1 MRAVTLA
8 VCLLLFASAPLSA
21 QDPGAGD
28 PLAGFDAYVS
38 QAVSDWGVPGLAVA
52 VVKDGAVVFAEGY
65 GVRRLGDDEPVDVH
79 TLFANASTTKAFTS
93 MAVAMMVDAGKL
105 SWDDPVSKHVPGF
118 VLYDPY
124 PTREITIRDLLSHRV
139 GFGDPWYLWW
149 GIDLDFSEVIGRL
162 RFVEPQSSFR
172 SAYAYN
178 NVSFATAGIIA
189 GQADGTTWDELV
201 IERILQPL
209 GMEET
214 VTQGLHVQGK
224 DNVAAIHDVIDDT
237 LREISGTGVGLVD
250 PIAPAGSM
258 YSSVMDM
265 TRWLRFLLNEGS
277 VGGQQLVS
285 EEVFE
290 ELFRPQTLIPQRNFY
305 PTARLTRPRFTAYGL
320 GWFLQDYRG
329 QFVAFH
335 TGSIDGTVAIVGLL
349 PDHEL
354 GVVVFANRDHTELR
368 HALMLRVF
376 DAYLGEPW
384 RDWSSE
390 LKELYDGFAAEAAE
404 QEEKFRNEQILDTEP
419 TLPLAEYAG
428 TYTDRLFGSVSVSY
442 GDGALILERSPYL
455 TADLEHWHYDT
466 FLAVYRNRWVGEG
479 TATFV
484 IGSDGKVKALELM
497 GATLIRVPEE
507 ESD

>member
-1 MRAVTLA
+1 MRAATLA
-8 VCLLLFASAPLSA
+8 VCLLSIVNEPLAA
-21 QDPGAGD
+21 QDTSAGD
-28 PLAGFDAYVS
+28 ALAGFDAYVS
-38 QAVSDWGVPGLAVA
+38 QAVMDWEVPGLAVA
-52 VVKDGAVVFAEGY
+52 VVKDDSVVFAKGY
-65 GVRRLGDDEPVDVH
+65 GVLRLGDDEPVNVH

-105 SWDDPVSKHVPGF
+105 SWNDRVSEYVPEF

-149 GIDLDFSEVIGRL
+149 GVDVGFREMIGRL
-162 RFVEPQSSFR
+162 QYVEPQSSFR

-178 NVSFATAGIIA
+178 NVSFATAGTIA
-189 GQADGTTWDELV
+189 GRVDSTTWDDLV
-201 IERILQPL
+201 TKRILEPL

-214 VTQGLHVQGK
+214 VTQALHLQGL
-224 DNVAAIHDVIDDT
+224 DNVTAIHDVIDDT
-237 LREISGTGVGLVD
+237 LREISDTGVGLVD

-265 TRWLRFLLNEGS
+265 TRWLRFLLNEGR
-277 VGGQQLVS
+277 VGDEQLVS
-285 EEVFE
+285 DAAFA
-290 ELFRPQTLIPQRNFY
+290 ELFRPQTIIPVGNFY
-305 PTARLTRPRFTAYGL
+305 PTAQLTQPRFTAYGF

-329 QFVAFH
+329 EFVAFH
-335 TGSIDGTVAIVGLL
+335 TGSIDGTVAIVGML

-376 DAYLGEPW
+376 DAYLGEPR
-384 RDWSSE
+384 RDWSVE
-390 LKELYDGFAAEAAE
+390 LKELYDGFAAEAADQE
-404 QEEKFRNEQILDTEP
+404 KKFQEERVANTTP

-428 TYTDRLFGSVSVSY
+428 TYTDRLFGSVTISTN
-442 GDGALILERSPYL
+442 GDALVLERSPYL

-484 IGSDGKVKALELM
+484 IGNDGKVKAMELM
-497 GATLIRVPEE
+497 GATLSRVQDEE
-507 ESD
+507 GN